1 MRVLIAPDG
10 FRGTLSAHQAAEAI
24 ALGWRRE
31 SPRDDLTL
39 MPMSDGGPGFIDAV
53 AAAVP
58 GRTIPLTV
66 TGPRGESVPAA
77 FHIDLAGTA
86 YIESAQACGIH
97 LIPQA
102 DRDPRL
108 TTTRGVGEL
117 IAAAID
123 AGAGRVVVGLGGSG
137 TCDGGAGLLGAVGA
151 TAVDGRG
158 VTIPLDAGAQALRGV
173 AAASVPDLGEIEL
186 VAASDVDVPLCGPR
200 GAAHGFAAQK
210 FPDPDAVEAA
220 TLTDLD
226 DILRGFA
233 LAVGR
238 TRDGRDPA
246 VALGAGAA
254 GGLGFAIMAL
264 GGCRVPGIETVA
276 TTVGL
281 ADAVVA
287 ADLVITGE
295 GRFDWQSLRGKVVSG
310 VAAAALAQARPAVLL
325 AGQVQVGRREWIGMG
340 ISAAYALAD
349 GPGGVPGALADP
361 AGVLAATA
369 QRAARQWAR

>member
-10 FRGTLSAHQAAEAI
+10 FRGTLSAVQAAEAI
-24 ALGWRRE
+24 AAGWRRV
-31 SPRDDLTL
+31 SPDDDLVVL
-39 MPMSDGGPGFIDAV
+39 AMSDGGPGFIDAI

-58 GRTIPLTV
+58 GRTVPLTV
-66 TGPRGESVPAA
+66 TGPLGGQVPAVV
-77 FHIDLAGTA
+77 HLDDAGTA

-97 LIPQA
+97 LIPTV
-102 DRDPRL
+102 DRDPRR
-108 TTTRGVGEL
+108 TTTWGVGEL
-117 IAAAID
+117 IAAALG
-123 AGAGRVVVGLGGSG
+123 AGARRVVVGLGGSA
-137 TCDGGAGLLGAVGA
+137 TCDGGAGLLGALGA
-151 TAVDGRG
+151 TAVDAAGEPVR
-158 VTIPLDAGAQALRGV
+158 LDAGARALHGV
-173 AAASVPDLGEIEL
+173 AAVAMPELGAVDL

-210 FPDPDAVEAA
+210 FPDPDAVDEA

-226 DILRGFA
+226 DLLRGFA

-238 TRDGRDPA
+238 TPDGRDAA

-254 GGLGFAIMAL
+254 GGLGFAIVAL
-264 GGCRVPGIETVA
+264 GGRRVPGIETVA

-281 ADAVVA
+281 VDAVA
-287 ADLVITGE
+287 TADLVVTGE

-310 VAAAALAQARPAVLL
+310 VATAALAQARPVVLL
-325 AGQVQVGRREWIGMG
+325 AGQVEVGRREWIGMG
-340 ISAAYALAD
+340 VSAAYALAD
-349 GPGGVPGALADP
+349 GPGGVEGALADP